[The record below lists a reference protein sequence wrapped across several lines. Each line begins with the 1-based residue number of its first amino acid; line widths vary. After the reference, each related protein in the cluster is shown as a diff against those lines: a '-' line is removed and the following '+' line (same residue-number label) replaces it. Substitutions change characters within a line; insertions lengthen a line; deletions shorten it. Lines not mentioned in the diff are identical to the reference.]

1 MVAHTV
7 LLGTPQGHRWKKRT
21 ACKEKYVEEERRVL
35 GLTVQLICP
44 LCACMCVCSRPPP
57 PGKVAQLSTSRQS
70 LPLSMSPAAAHSVIL
85 SQRPSRA
92 EITPFPSHRYCTCRN
107 AHARSKP
114 FLSTAARSH
123 TPVSNPSLFSYFLRH
138 TSKPVLTWT
147 RKSLRKSA
155 ISAHFTLLSLTCFPS
170 ATLQGHYLHLSN
182 HLIDPIQLFKSQPSF
197 LFGDFSPCNSP
208 LLLYSSLLC
217 SLK

>member
-1 MVAHTV
+1 MSV
-7 LLGTPQGHRWKKRT
+7 
-21 ACKEKYVEEERRVL
+21 
-35 GLTVQLICP
+35 
-44 LCACMCVCSRPPP
+44 CVCSRPLP

-70 LPLSMSPAAAHSVIL
+70 LPLSMSPAAALCNPLTEKTFSSRDYTLSFPSLLYL
-85 SQRPSRA
+85 SQHY
-92 EITPFPSHRYCTCRN
+92 T
-107 AHARSKP
+107 HARSKP
-114 FLSTAARSH
+114 FLSTAATSH
-123 TPVSNPSLFSYFLRH
+123 TPLSNPSLFSYFLRH

-147 RKSLRKSA
+147 LKSLRKPGTA

-170 ATLQGHYLHLSN
+170 ATLQGHYLHLSI